1 MPAAPGREDSRFLF
15 ALPPVADTLPPEI
28 SMSWP
33 MPYTPPPIPAAPSP
47 PSAFIVP
54 PVISMFPAP
63 LSCFPPM
70 PAPPPAPPSAVREPL
85 VSLSSLMVSLPEDS
99 LPFFSRPAL
108 QLPLFN
114 SLSPSSSMAASWSP
128 CTVTAALPASTG
140 LSPLP
145 STSVL
150 LLPSTS
156 VLPLTSIFRSS
167 KVTSMLPSEVSMV
180 TVFLSDSPV
189 MTVSPSSFSKSFS
202 PCLTLL

>member
-1 MPAAPGREDSRFLF
+1 
-15 ALPPVADTLPPEI
+15 
-28 SMSWP
+28 
-33 MPYTPPPIPAAPSP
+33 
-47 PSAFIVP
+47 
-54 PVISMFPAP
+54 
-63 LSCFPPM
+63 M
-70 PAPPPAPPSAVREPL
+70 PAPSLPPSAVREPL

-108 QLPLFN
+108 QLPLFS
-114 SLSPSSSMAASWSP
+114 SLAPSSSMAASWSP

-140 LSPLP
+140 LSPLTSPSVSSLTFPSVLPLP

-150 LLPSTS
+150 PLPSTS
-156 VLPLTSIFRSS
+156 VLPLPSTSVLPLPSPSFLPLTSIFRSS
-167 KVTSMLPSEVSMV
+167 KVTSTLPSEVSMV

>member
-1 MPAAPGREDSRFLF
+1 
-15 ALPPVADTLPPEI
+15 
-28 SMSWP
+28 
-33 MPYTPPPIPAAPSP
+33 
-47 PSAFIVP
+47 
-54 PVISMFPAP
+54 
-63 LSCFPPM
+63 M
-70 PAPPPAPPSAVREPL
+70 PAPSLPPSAVREPL

-108 QLPLFN
+108 QLPLFS
-114 SLSPSSSMAASWSP
+114 SLAPSSSMAASWSP

-140 LSPLP
+140 LSPLTSPSVSSLTFPSVLPLP

-150 LLPSTS
+150 PLPSTS
-156 VLPLTSIFRSS
+156 VLPLPSPSFLPLTSIFRSS
-167 KVTSMLPSEVSMV
+167 KVTSTLPSEVSMV

>member
-1 MPAAPGREDSRFLF
+1 
-15 ALPPVADTLPPEI
+15 
-28 SMSWP
+28 
-33 MPYTPPPIPAAPSP
+33 
-47 PSAFIVP
+47 
-54 PVISMFPAP
+54 
-63 LSCFPPM
+63 M
-70 PAPPPAPPSAVREPL
+70 PAPSSPPSAVREPL

-108 QLPLFN
+108 QLPLFS
-114 SLSPSSSMAASWSP
+114 SLAPSSSMAASWSP

-140 LSPLP
+140 LSPLTSPSVSSLTFPSVLPLP

-150 LLPSTS
+150 PLPSTS
-156 VLPLTSIFRSS
+156 VLPLPSPSFLPLTSIFRSS
-167 KVTSMLPSEVSMV
+167 KVTSTLPSEVSMV